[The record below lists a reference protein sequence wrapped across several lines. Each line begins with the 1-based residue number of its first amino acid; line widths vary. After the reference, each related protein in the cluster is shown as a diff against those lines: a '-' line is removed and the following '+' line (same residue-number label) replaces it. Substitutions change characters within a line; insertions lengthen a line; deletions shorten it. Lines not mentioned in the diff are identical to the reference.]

1 MPEMELPDVTSASD
15 EWVAC
20 CRSAAYR
27 FYLAAANRRFDDVE
41 KIAGEVCFTWGE
53 ITGNWTRATLPF
65 AYLAQL
71 GLEERLVAMCED
83 LGIFKLIDLDRE
95 PDETFLAIPNVA
107 EKIVENLRAF
117 SAAAWLAVDEA
128 RRE

>member
-1 MPEMELPDVTSASD
+1 
-15 EWVAC
+15 
-20 CRSAAYR
+20 
-27 FYLAAANRRFDDVE
+27 
-41 KIAGEVCFTWGE
+41 
-53 ITGNWTRATLPF
+53 
-65 AYLAQL
+65 
-71 GLEERLVAMCED
+71 
-83 LGIFKLIDLDRE
+83 LDRE